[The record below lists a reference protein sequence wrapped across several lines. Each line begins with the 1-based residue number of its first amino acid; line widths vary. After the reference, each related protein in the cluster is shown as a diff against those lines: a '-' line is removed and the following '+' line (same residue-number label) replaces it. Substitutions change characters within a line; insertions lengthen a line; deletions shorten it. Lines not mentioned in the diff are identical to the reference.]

1 MSLTSVQLWE
11 RIHNAGLA
19 STEDCRKWAI
29 EISHSRSPE
38 CLHDPSKLASELIR
52 LGKITTFQANVVFG
66 NSNFPLS
73 LGPHRILESLESR
86 LGPNW
91 LLAIDSSRPNQP
103 SRWCYLLTS
112 QDMQQPEL
120 QKWPPS
126 LELAIKQVAINHP
139 SLDKWIISGI
149 DKTNFVSFSEA
160 LEGQSLTAV
169 LTNRPLNWTESTGM
183 VEQIAAGLQR
193 MHDAGLVH
201 GCVCPDAIWCVDDG
215 EFLLRRDPVFPAS
228 NPYLSIGKSIL
239 TVSMQEKLSVAAPEL
254 TLPNAS
260 HSFQTDL
267 YALGCVWFRSLTRGS
282 PFRTETHDTALAW
295 SNAHTVQA
303 PKSLDPRMLPDP
315 LQRCLMHL
323 IAKNPSARFASATAL
338 IKAIEFAVEETER
351 QQHAQNKPGVPSV
364 DVMAESPVPVVIE
377 KPIVPPSQRKPSEGV
392 MDLPKALSTSVASK
406 ANRSSANRSG
416 KKKPKKKKKPFWILP
431 SIVGGACLVFGLIIA
446 LLVRNGPSTGAAI
459 PKSASKS
466 LAPALA
472 SQDIGK
478 HDVVKQATES
488 TRSGNTAA
496 KSPESVSEYF
506 AVEADDGQ
514 LLWSPPH
521 AGSPYSLE
529 MFPTGLEAVV
539 FVSGRVW
546 HRQGNSGDLVKW
558 WMESQPDLARVL
570 AEFPLLVDDRIE
582 SIAIGLY
589 PSTVT
594 GVPQPVFRIT
604 YSQMVTVNS
613 VAQTAQGF
621 ALQLFDSTS
630 HGMKGLWSN
639 AIQSNSIAIAMDG
652 MQTDGIAKVKRA
664 AVGPRELI
672 ATLLELNGAQAPLR
686 RQLETLLRT
695 TDSRSDLTILFA
707 PSFLFG
713 DGREL
718 LSGAPKLHD
727 VLRKSIDDSMQA
739 IAFTTTIEPRWYME
753 LRMLSSETRDAGK
766 FTAAL
771 KASLLNAPD
780 EFEKGLSSGRTL
792 HPYWRALGL
801 RYPQMMRTLIRF
813 GRLGLEDGQVV
824 ANAYLPSDAVNSVAI
839 ANWMAL
845 QNPTEGPV
853 ATIPVPTNKTPAK
866 SIEEILESKISIGF
880 EQESLEAALQLISN
894 EVAETATAG
903 SPIAFAING
912 SAFQKEGITR
922 NQSVRSFKHV
932 ETPLRVILT
941 DLVRRANPVTTIQSP
956 TERNQKVVWLV
967 LEDTE
972 RPGQKRIELTTRA
985 WSEANDAILPKE
997 FIAE

>member
-1 MSLTSVQLWE
+1 MTLTSVQLWE

-19 STEDCRKWAI
+19 SSEDCRNWAI
-29 EISHSRSPE
+29 EIRHSRSPE
-38 CLHDPSKLASELIR
+38 CLHDPTKLASELIR
-52 LGKITTFQANVVFG
+52 SGKITSFQAKVFFG
-66 NSNFPLS
+66 NSHFPLAI
-73 LGPHRILESLESR
+73 GPYRILESLETR

-91 LLAIDSSRPNQP
+91 LLAMDSSRPTQP

-126 LELAIKQVAINHP
+126 LDLAVKQVAINHP
-139 SLDKWIISGI
+139 SLDKWIFSGI
-149 DKTNFVSFSEA
+149 DRTNFVSFAEA
-160 LEGQSLTAV
+160 IEGQSLTAV
-169 LTNRPLNWTESTGM
+169 LAHRPLNWTESTGM
-183 VEQIAAGLQR
+183 VEQIATGLKR

-239 TVSMQEKLSVAAPEL
+239 TESMQEKLSVAAPEL

-260 HSFQTDL
+260 HSVQTDL
-267 YALGCVWFRSLTRGS
+267 YALGCVWFRSLTRCS
-282 PFRTETHDTALAW
+282 PFGNEFHDAAIAW
-295 SNAHTVQA
+295 SKAHTVLA
-303 PKSLDPRMLPDP
+303 SKSLDPRVLPHP

-338 IKAIEFAVEETER
+338 IKAIEFAVEETENLTDR
-351 QQHAQNKPGVPSV
+351 KLSQ
-364 DVMAESPVPVVIE
+364 EE
-377 KPIVPPSQRKPSEGV
+377 KV
-392 MDLPKALSTSVASK
+392 DLPKALVTSVASNAK
-406 ANRSSANRSG
+406 RSSADRSG
-416 KKKPKKKKKPFWILP
+416 KKKSKKKRKPFWVLP
-431 SIVGGACLVFGLIIA
+431 AIVGGACLVFGLIIT
-446 LLVRNGPSTGAAI
+446 LLVRNGNSTGAAI
-459 PKSASKS
+459 PKSASQS
-466 LAPALA
+466 LAPPFANRENV
-472 SQDIGK
+472 K
-478 HDVVKQATES
+478 HNDVKQTTELTS
-488 TRSGNTAA
+488 KSNTTT
-496 KSPESVSEYF
+496 KYPESVNEYY

-529 MFPTGLEAVV
+529 MFPAGLEAVV

-558 WMESQPDLARVL
+558 WMESQPNLAKVL
-570 AEFPLLVDDRIE
+570 VELPLLGDDRIE

-589 PSTVT
+589 PGKVT
-594 GVPQPVFRIT
+594 GVPQTVFRIT
-604 YSQMVTVNS
+604 FSQMVTVHS
-613 VAQTAQGF
+613 IVQSARGF

-639 AIQSNSIAIAMDG
+639 TIQSNSLAIAMDG

-664 AVGPRELI
+664 VVGPQELI

-686 RQLETLLRT
+686 RQLETLLKT

-718 LSGAPKLHD
+718 LSGAPRVHD

-739 IAFTTTIEPRWYME
+739 IVFTTTIEPRWYME

-766 FTAAL
+766 FAAAL

-801 RYPQMMRTLIRF
+801 RYAQMMRTLIRF
-813 GRLGLEDGQVV
+813 GRLGLEDGQIV

-845 QNPTEGPV
+845 ENPTEGPV
-853 ATIPVPTNKTPAK
+853 ATVPVPTNRPPTK
-866 SIEEILESKISIGF
+866 SMEEILESKISIGF
-880 EQESLEAALQLISN
+880 EQESLEAALQLISS
-894 EVAETATAG
+894 EVAETAAAG

-912 SAFQKEGITR
+912 TAFQKEGITR

-941 DLVRRANPVTTIQSP
+941 DLVRRANPVTTVQSAS
-956 TERNQKVVWLV
+956 ERNQKVVWLV
-967 LEDTE
+967 LEDTD
-972 RPGQKRIELTTRA
+972 RPGQMKIELTTRV
-985 WSEANDAILPKE
+985 WTELNKSILPKE
-997 FIAE
+997 FVSK